1 MSITQ
6 LDEANPGTC
15 RIVVQH
21 FPAFYLMV
29 NRLLVLCWYLSSHS
43 FDN

>member
-6 LDEANPGTC
+6 LDDGNPDTC
-15 RIVVQH
+15 RMVLQH

-29 NRLLVLCWYLSSHS
+29 NRLLIFILVSFLS
-43 FDN
+43 